1 MVFKSKFVGWDD
13 VIAVD
18 FTRTA
23 ASVAR
28 TGADLQV
35 RGRDEDHEGGLL
47 GESQDVSTHLR
58 LHCVG
63 LGRAGKLV
71 PSIT

>member
-35 RGRDEDHEGGLL
+35 RGRDEDHEGGLPS
-47 GESQDVSTHLR
+47 ESQDMSTHLR
-58 LHCVG
+58 LHCV
-63 LGRAGKLV
+63 RIA
-71 PSIT
+71 SA